1 MVAAPSGEVG
11 DGVGECVSDE
21 VELVGT
27 EAGGVQVVEGVKV
40 DMGHGFL
47 WILVLHMACRV
58 TLSA

>member
-47 WILVLHMACRV
+47 WGGLHSV
-58 TLSA
+58 QKTGQIP